1 MTGAGPD
8 ARRPS
13 VPTLGGNGHRFE
25 DHVQPQLVGAALD
38 RPAGA
43 VELVRRGGVRLAPGG
58 VEGVGLGAGRAG
70 DAELVLHARIVGLEI
85 PVPDEPVVGDPVLA
99 AHAEIGCVQSGSNR
113 QVMQG

>member
-1 MTGAGPD
+1 MTGAGPN

-13 VPTLGGNGHRFE
+13 VPTLGGNGHRFA

-58 VEGVGLGAGRAG
+58 VEGGGLGAVRAR
-70 DAELVLHARIVGLEI
+70 DAEVVLHARIVGL
-85 PVPDEPVVGDPVLA
+85 GDPGPDWAVRGGPVLPA
-99 AHAEIGCVQSGSNR
+99 PAGIGRVR
-113 QVMQG
+113 